1 VVRFREALIGREWRW
16 RVEMESGEYIE
27 DVRGDESTE
36 SIGGQKWWKRGQQQR
51 EEAHISMSDIGRS
64 IAS

>member
-36 SIGGQKWWKRGQQQR
+36 SIGG
-51 EEAHISMSDIGRS
+51 
-64 IAS
+64 